1 MASQNQNPN
10 LNPNSLIHELSKYT
24 YSNTDH
30 LFTKL
35 DTLVRVVNIYDG
47 DTCTIVFKV
56 GDHYYKHN
64 VRLYGIDTCEMK
76 SKNDEQKQKAIQ
88 AKQRLF
94 ELITKTKLDSNH
106 TKKQL
111 LEILNNQAYIVRAK
125 INGLDKY
132 GRLLCE
138 LYDIDQY
145 NKSYSAILLEENLAY
160 IYDGGTKKLDFVG

>member
-1 MASQNQNPN
+1 MASSNPN
-10 LNPNSLIHELSKYT
+10 QLIHELSKYT

-56 GDHYYKHN
+56 GDNYYKHN
-64 VRLYGIDTCEMK
+64 IRLYGIDTCEMK
-76 SKNDEQKQKAIQ
+76 SKNEEQKQKAIQ

-94 ELITKTKLDSNH
+94 ELITKTKLDNNQ

-111 LEILNNQAYIVRAK
+111 LEVLNTQVYIVRAK

-138 LYDIDQY
+138 LYDMNQDS
-145 NKSYSAILLEENLAY
+145 KSYATILLEEKLAY
-160 IYDGGTKKLDFVG
+160 SYDGGTKKLDFVG